1 MTFSLNDLHC
11 HCYCQKK
18 QLINYKFQIYYSLF
32 LFSLDGVESHAIV
45 LFLVLLNQKSLKSKS
60 VRKSVRNRMNLE
72 TMSWMKNTSH
82 KMASNGQEC

>member
-1 MTFSLNDLHC
+1 MTLS
-11 HCYCQKK
+11 KK
-18 QLINYKFQIYYSLF
+18 LPCLLLSVSNNKLIKFQIYYSLF
-32 LFSLDGVESHAIV
+32 LFSLDSIESHAIV
-45 LFLVLLNQKSLKSKS
+45 LFLVLLNQNSLKSKS